1 MTDAA
6 PTRRLLLRSLL
17 DPSPESAAEAGRQWL
32 ASVDLQVIGH
42 DQARMLPML
51 YKRLVALDVEQP
63 PLLRGTYRKAWV
75 QNQLRFRA
83 AATFL
88 DRLQVAGVPS
98 LVLKGASL
106 IPAYGGDWGLRDMSD
121 VDALVAPEHL
131 EQALALL
138 EDEGWQGLRG
148 VSPLSVV
155 ARFAHRRHSWNFEH
169 PDGHQVDLHWHVFA
183 SSRVAGAEAA
193 FWSAAVPLDL
203 GSASAKRLC
212 DGDLLLH
219 VLEHASHDEEN
230 SRVQW
235 AVDAV
240 MLLRSTPDVRAT
252 ATRIA
257 GQAASHG
264 LLPEMRERLA
274 LLADVTA
281 EPLVTPVIE
290 AVDAQRERRLRVLP
304 EYRRGGVRFVPAARA
319 AISARFDA
327 RLARSRV
334 AWSIYVATGRR
345 SWVERLVR
353 WVSGPLATT
362 VLPAIEAGAD
372 GWWDLADGVTADA
385 LCGPGWSYPEPGQG
399 TWSDG
404 AEARLLAPCRGAT
417 TLEVEVQ
424 VFARYGGPGRSVE
437 VRVNGRTLR
446 VIDAPDQPDWPQV
459 ISLPLQPADDVEVA
473 FVIRRPARPVDL
485 GVNADARRLG
495 VLVHRV
501 RVV

>member
-6 PTRRLLLRSLL
+6 PSRRLLLRSLL
-17 DPSPESAAEAGRQWL
+17 DPSPESAAEAGRLWL
-32 ASVDLQVIGH
+32 DSVDLQVIGH

-51 YKRLVALDVEQP
+51 YKRLHALGVEQP

-83 AATFL
+83 AASFL
-88 DRLQVAGVPS
+88 DRLQAAGVPS

-138 EDEGWQGLRG
+138 DAEGWEGLRG
-148 VSPLSVV
+148 VSPRSVV
-155 ARFAHRRHSWNFEH
+155 ARFAHRRHSWNFVH

-183 SSRVAGAEAA
+183 SSRGDGAEAA
-193 FWSAAVPLDL
+193 FWSAAVPLRL
-203 GSASAKRLC
+203 GPTSAMRFC

-219 VLEHASHDEEN
+219 VLEHAGNDEEN

-252 ATRIA
+252 ALRTA
-257 GQAASHG
+257 EQAASHD
-264 LLPEMRERLA
+264 LLPEVRERLA
-274 LLADVTA
+274 LLADVTS
-281 EPLVTPVIE
+281 EPLLT
-290 AVDAQRERRLRVLP
+290 AVVETVSAHRRRRLRVLP
-304 EYRRGGVRFVPAARA
+304 DHRRGGVGFVPAARA
-319 AISARFDA
+319 AVAERFDA
-327 RLARSRV
+327 RLARSPT

-353 WVSGPLATT
+353 RASGPLATT
-362 VLPAIEAGAD
+362 VLPAIEPGAD
-372 GWWDLADGVTADA
+372 GWWDLADGVTLDA

-399 TWSDG
+399 AWSDG
-404 AEARLLAPCRGAT
+404 AEARVLVPCRGAT
-417 TLEVEVQ
+417 MLEVEMQ
-424 VFARYGGPGRSVE
+424 VLARYGGPRRSVE
-437 VRVNGRTLR
+437 VRLSGRPLHK
-446 VIDAPDQPDWPQV
+446 IEAPDQPDWPQV
-459 ISLPLQPADDVEVA
+459 IAMKLEPADDVEVA

-485 GVNADARRLG
+485 GVNADARQLG

-501 RVV
+501 RVI